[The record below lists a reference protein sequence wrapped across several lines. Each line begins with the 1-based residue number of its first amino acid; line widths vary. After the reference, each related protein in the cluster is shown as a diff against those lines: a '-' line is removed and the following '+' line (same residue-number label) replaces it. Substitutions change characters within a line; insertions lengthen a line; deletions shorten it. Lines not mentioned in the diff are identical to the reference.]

1 MINGRAVPATAP
13 YDLLKKIIDYQ
24 AKVDGVAG
32 Q

>member
-13 YDLLKKIIDYQ
+13 YDVLKKIIDYQ
-24 AKVDGVAG
+24 VKADGITG